1 MPRTTTEQIFAAL
14 FGLVKTVQ
22 GADWAGNPIPLQYS
36 SRNWIKVGT
45 GPYGLMPALYQW
57 DPRQEQDV
65 RTGLGRSRRKL
76 HALVDIRM
84 QRQQPDQ
91 YFDVLTPA
99 PPATPTGGPF
109 STILNNWADNLYAMF
124 SPYDGGPQQL
134 TSLPNGTVYAG
145 ALPYG
150 AIADC
155 YPTEMR
161 VDRGD
166 DASHVAVIQAMIEI
180 ITGG

>member
-1 MPRTTTEQIFAAL
+1 MPRTTTEQIFVAL
-14 FGLVKTVQ
+14 FGLVQTVQ
-22 GADWAGNPIPLQYS
+22 GADWAGNPIPLQYF
-36 SRNWIKVGT
+36 SRNWAKVGGT
-45 GPYGLMPALYQW
+45 AEGTMPALYQW

-76 HALVDIRM
+76 HALVDIRI
-84 QRQQPDQ
+84 QVQQADQ
-91 YFDVLTPA
+91 YPDVVTTSPTPS
-99 PPATPTGGPF
+99 GPL
-109 STILNNWADNLYAMF
+109 STILNNWADNLYNMF
-124 SPYDGGPQQL
+124 SPSDGGPQQL
-134 TSLPNGTVYAG
+134 QWLPNGTVYPG

-161 VDRGD
+161 VDRGG
-166 DASHVAVIQAMIEI
+166 DASRVAVIQAMIEI

>member
-1 MPRTTTEQIFAAL
+1 MPRTTTESIFKAL
-14 FGLVKTVQ
+14 FAMVSTVA
-22 GADWAGNPIPLQYS
+22 GTDWAGASIPLQYF
-36 SRNWIKVGT
+36 SRNWAKVGET
-45 GPYGLMPALYQW
+45 ADGTMPALYQW

-76 HALVDIRM
+76 HALVDIRI
-84 QRQQPDQ
+84 QRNQPDQ
-91 YFDVLTPA
+91 YPDTVQVINGVTV
-99 PPATPTGGPF
+99 GPF
-109 STILNNWADNLYAMF
+109 STILNNWADNLYSMF
-124 SPYDGGPQQL
+124 SPADGGPQTL
-134 TSLPNGTVYAG
+134 TALQNGTVFTG

-155 YPTEMR
+155 YPTDIR

-166 DASHVAVIQAMIEI
+166 DASRVAVIQAVIEI